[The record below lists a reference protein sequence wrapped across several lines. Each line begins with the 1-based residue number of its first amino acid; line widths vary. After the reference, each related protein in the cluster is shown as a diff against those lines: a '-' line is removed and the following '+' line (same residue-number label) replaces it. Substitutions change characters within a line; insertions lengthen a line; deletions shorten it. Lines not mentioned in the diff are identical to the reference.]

1 MKEIIHIIDEMIAE
15 EQSKIKTNLYPTT
28 HDHKIEILT
37 ELKIKVSRVELP
49 VMQKIAET
57 IKKEAD
63 EWNITIHCKD
73 IEETALLSSIAK
85 DQVKLFAEYIS
96 NYILDDDSNFSA

>member
-1 MKEIIHIIDEMIAE
+1 MNYKDLWLTHSHRINADDSEKYMDEEDFKIA
-15 EQSKIKTNLYPTT
+15 
-28 HDHKIEILT
+28 IL
-37 ELKIKVSRVELP
+37 EWESAKKVSRVELP